1 MAKRP
6 KKAATVRFEEALIE
20 RIAAIA
26 MVDFPDLYFA
36 EVLRGLCRKGLIA
49 YYAGDK
55 DLPMQLPRTV
65 PPIPRKSGSPSLIQE
80 VLKPAARPKRRR
92 RR

>member
-1 MAKRP
+1 MTKRP

-26 MVDFPDLYFA
+26 MVDYPDLYFA

-65 PPIPRKSGSPSLIQE
+65 PPMPRKSGSPSLIEE

-92 RR
+92 R